1 MDVEIEAVGPI
12 AGLDLVADVAALVGQ
27 VGELAGRADEVG
39 AHGGDGVRG
48 ERGVEVGAGWLDVAG
63 GVARGRIGE
72 RVGG

>member
-1 MDVEIEAVGPI
+1 MGT
-12 AGLDLVADVAALVGQ
+12 AL
-27 VGELAGRADEVG
+27 
-39 AHGGDGVRG
+39 RG